1 MRFDIPYNGVC
12 VEMQFPDG
20 TVVLEPKILPIVSED
35 SIKRKILSNFRKVEN
50 SFRGKRITVVVNDA
64 TRRLPTSKILNFL
77 IEIVP
82 ADGIEI
88 LIATGTHRPPTDD
101 EIDLILGETRSLFGD
116 RIFTHDCRDKN
127 SLVSIGCTRR
137 GTPVVVNK
145 KLLEAEAV
153 ICVNSVEPHFFAG
166 FTGGRKSLIPGLAGF
181 ETTVANHSFA
191 KQEEARSLSLEKNP
205 VHLDLEEATSL
216 LAAKEMFSIQLV
228 VSRSG
233 DVIDLFGGE
242 LKTSFQLACAAAHKY
257 YSIPISRKYDIVFAI
272 GEPPLD
278 INLYQLQKGQEH
290 GAEAVRDGGI
300 LVVVGACAE
309 GIGSEHFVKLAD
321 DYPSPAQA
329 LSDKA
334 LSDNKFGIHK
344 LVKTARRLQ
353 RIKIWYVTNLDD
365 NIVSKVYYEPKR
377 SPRAA
382 LEEALG
388 VMGRDAKVAVLKDA
402 CFFVPMMIDSKGEK

>member
-1 MRFDIPYNGVC
+1 MRFDIPYNGVLA
-12 VEMQFPDG
+12 EMQFPHD
-20 TVVLEPKILPIVSED
+20 TVVLEPRIFPIASDD
-35 SIKRKILSNFRKVEN
+35 SIRRKILSNFEKVAN
-50 SFRGKRITVVVNDA
+50 SFRGKKVAVVVNDA
-64 TRRLPTSKILNFL
+64 TRRLPTSKILKYL
-77 IEIVP
+77 LEIIP

-88 LIATGTHRPPTDD
+88 LIATGTHRPPTDG
-101 EIDLILGETRSLFGD
+101 EIDLILGDTRSLFGN
-116 RIFTHDCRDKN
+116 RIFTHDCRDKK
-127 SLVSIGCTRR
+127 SLSTIGYTRR

-145 KLLEAEAV
+145 KLLKAEAV
-153 ICVNSVEPHFFAG
+153 VCINSVEPHFFAG

-191 KQEEARSLSLEKNP
+191 KHEEARSLSLEKNP

-216 LAAKEMFSIQLV
+216 LPAKEVFSIQLV

-233 DVIDLFGGE
+233 DVIDLFCGE
-242 LKTSFQLACAAAHKY
+242 LRTSFQLACSKAHEY
-257 YSIPISRKYDIVFAI
+257 YSIGIARKYDIVLAI

-300 LVVVGACAE
+300 LVVVGACSE

-334 LSDNKFGIHK
+334 LSDNRFGIHK

-353 RIKIWYVTNLDD
+353 RMKIWYVTNLDD

-382 LEEALG
+382 LEEALDVIG
-388 VMGRDAKVAVLKDA
+388 SDAKVAVLKDA
-402 CFFVPMMIDSKGEK
+402 CFFVPMMIDSKGGK